1 MSELVEKGYKKT
13 IFGNVPK
20 HWKVKTFNDLLD
32 ENIIEGIQ
40 DGNHGGL
47 HPKAVDYVST
57 GIPFVMANN
66 LKKGTI
72 DLSSCNFISKQQ
84 ADSLRIGFSYEGDVL
99 LSHKGTVGRIA
110 IVPEVEEYIMLT
122 PQVTYY
128 RVGDKKKLS
137 NFFLKFFFESNSFQ
151 LMLSRLSAQSTRD
164 YIGITSQK
172 KLPIVLPS
180 IEEQKKIVSILSSV
194 EETIQRTEAIIEQ
207 TEQLKKGLTQQ
218 LLTKGI
224 GHTKFKKT
232 EIGEIPLGWEVKEL
246 VELANSNDRY
256 AFTGGPFGSNLKSS
270 DYTEDGV
277 RIIQLQN
284 IKDGYFANDY
294 KIYTSESKA
303 NELFSC
309 NIYPGDI
316 IMAKMAEPVARACII
331 PNYSDRYLMASD
343 GIRLSVDKT
352 KYITEYVTY
361 AINAPY
367 FRQQAVNNSTG
378 TTRLRIGLSTLRR
391 LKILVPS
398 IEEQEKIADILI
410 NVDRKIEKEQSK
422 VLKLKELKEGLMQF
436 LLTGKVRVK
445 VDEAEVTQV

>member
-1 MSELVEKGYKKT
+1 MNNSHHENFGVAPVGWEVKKLEEVAKFENGKAHEKNIDEGGKYIVVNSKFISSDGKKYKRSNK
-13 IFGNVPK
+13 NLSP
-20 HWKVKTFNDLLD
+20 LD
-32 ENIIEGIQ
+32 EGDIAMVMSDVPNGKALAKCFLVNENNKFTLNQRVCSI
-40 DGNHGGL
+40 
-47 HPKAVDYVST
+47 KAVGVYNEFLYFSLNRNRYYLAFDNGVGQT
-57 GIPFVMANN
+57 N
-66 LKKGTI
+66 LRKSEV
-72 DLSSCNFISKQQ
+72 LECP
-84 ADSLRIGFSYEGDVL
+84 VL
-99 LSHKGTVGRIA
+99 L
-110 IVPEVEEYIMLT
+110 P
-122 PQVTYY
+122 
-128 RVGDKKKLS
+128 
-137 NFFLKFFFESNSFQ
+137 
-151 LMLSRLSAQSTRD
+151 
-164 YIGITSQK
+164 
-172 KLPIVLPS
+172 PIK
-180 IEEQKKIVSILSSV
+180 EQHKIVSILSSINK
-194 EETIQRTEAIIEQ
+194 TIEKTEAIIGQ
-207 TEQLKKGLTQQ
+207 TEKVKKGLMQQ

-224 GHTKFKKT
+224 GHTRFKKT
-232 EIGEIPLGWEVKEL
+232 KMGEIPLGWEVKEL
-246 VELANSNDRY
+246 VELSNSNDRY

-316 IMAKMAEPVARACII
+316 IIAKMAEPVARACII

-378 TTRLRIGLSTLRR
+378 TTRLRIGLSTLRS

-398 IEEQEKIADILI
+398 IEEQKKIADILI
-410 NVDRKIEKEQSK
+410 NIDRKIEKEQSK
-422 VLKLKELKEGLMQF
+422 VLKLKELKEGLMQS

>member
-1 MSELVEKGYKKT
+1 MSKNENGYKETEIGVIPEEWEVLSIPDLLTDEKGAIKMGPFGSQIKKEDLT
-13 IFGNVPK
+13 TEGVHLIGIENVLQK
-20 HWKVKTFNDLLD
+20 DFVKTGDRY
-32 ENIIEGIQ
+32 I
-40 DGNHGGL
+40 
-47 HPKAVDYVST
+47 
-57 GIPFVMANN
+57 
-66 LKKGTI
+66 
-72 DLSSCNFISKQQ
+72 
-84 ADSLRIGFSYEGDVL
+84 SYEKFESLKTNQVIPEDIVITTM
-99 LSHKGTVGRIA
+99 GTVGYTGLIPNDIPPTIIDSHLIRLRVNEKVLNYFLARVIQDYELVQKQIKRMSQGGIMAGLNTGIIKQLKIPVPSKKEQIKISRI
-110 IVPEVEEYIMLT
+110 
-122 PQVTYY
+122 
-128 RVGDKKKLS
+128 
-137 NFFLKFFFESNSFQ
+137 FES
-151 LMLSRLSAQSTRD
+151 LD
-164 YIGITSQK
+164 K
-172 KLPIVLPS
+172 V
-180 IEEQKKIVSILSSV
+180 IEKTKAVIK
-194 EETIQRTEAIIEQ
+194 Q
-207 TEQLKKGLTQQ
+207 TEEVKKGLVQQ
-218 LLTKGI
+218 LLTKGM

-270 DYTEDGV
+270 DYTENGV

-284 IKDGYFANDY
+284 IKDGYFANKY

-316 IMAKMAEPVARACII
+316 IIAKMAEPVARACII

-367 FRQQAVNNSTG
+367 FRKQAVNNSTG
-378 TTRLRIGLSTLRR
+378 TTRLRIGLSTLRS

-398 IEEQEKIADILI
+398 IEEQKKIADILI
-410 NVDRKIEKEQSK
+410 TVDRKLEREQSK
-422 VLKLKELKEGLMQF
+422 VLKLKELKKGLMQS

-445 VDEAEVTQV
+445 VHEAGVAQV

>member
-1 MSELVEKGYKKT
+1 MVSKDREEWTTYQFSEVCIVNPSYKLERNKEYSYVEMAAVSESSAQLNYVQKKKYT
-13 IFGNVPK
+13 AQSG
-20 HWKVKTFNDLLD
+20 
-32 ENIIEGIQ
+32 
-40 DGNHGGL
+40 
-47 HPKAVDYVST
+47 
-57 GIPFVMANN
+57 
-66 LKKGTI
+66 
-72 DLSSCNFISKQQ
+72 SK
-84 ADSLRIGFSYEGDVL
+84 FKNGDVL
-99 LSHKGTVGRIA
+99 FARITPCTQNGKTAHVTNLETEYGFGSTEFIVLSPKEEILLDKYLYYFVKGNKVRNKAIARMVGTTGRQR
-110 IVPEVEEYIMLT
+110 VPNEFFKEELEI
-122 PQVTYY
+122 
-128 RVGDKKKLS
+128 
-137 NFFLKFFFESNSFQ
+137 E
-151 LMLSRLSAQSTRD
+151 
-164 YIGITSQK
+164 
-172 KLPIVLPS
+172 LPS
-180 IEEQKKIVSILSSV
+180 IQEQQKIADVFFTVDKAI
-194 EETIQRTEAIIEQ
+194 EKTEAIIEQ
-207 TEQLKKGLTQQ
+207 TKKVKKGLVQQ

-232 EIGEIPLGWEVKEL
+232 EVGEIPLDWEVKEL

-303 NELFSC
+303 NELLSC

-316 IMAKMAEPVARACII
+316 IIAKMAEPVARACII

-343 GIRLSVDKT
+343 GIRLSVNNT

-378 TTRLRIGLSTLRR
+378 TTRLRIGLSTLRS

-398 IEEQEKIADILI
+398 IEEQKKIADILV

-422 VLKLKELKEGLMQF
+422 VLKLKELKEGLMQS
-436 LLTGKVRVK
+436 LLTGKVRVT
-445 VDEAEVTQV
+445 VDEDEVTQV

>member
-1 MSELVEKGYKKT
+1 MGKTENGYKETEIGAIPEEWEVLSIPDLLTDEKGAIKMGPFGSQIKKEDLT
-13 IFGNVPK
+13 TEGVHLIGIENVLQNDF
-20 HWKVKTFNDLLD
+20 VKTGDRYISHEKFQLLKT
-32 ENIIEGIQ
+32 NQ
-40 DGNHGGL
+40 
-47 HPKAVDYVST
+47 V
-57 GIPFVMANN
+57 IP
-66 LKKGTI
+66 
-72 DLSSCNFISKQQ
+72 
-84 ADSLRIGFSYEGDVL
+84 GDIVITTM
-99 LSHKGTVGRIA
+99 GTVGYTG
-110 IVPEVEEYIMLT
+110 IVPNDIPPTIIDSHLIRLRVNDKVLNYFLAKVIQDYELVQKQIKRMSQGGIMAGLNT
-122 PQVTYY
+122 GIIKQLKIPVPSKKEQIKIS
-128 RVGDKKKLS
+128 RILENLDK
-137 NFFLKFFFESNSFQ
+137 
-151 LMLSRLSAQSTRD
+151 
-164 YIGITSQK
+164 I
-172 KLPIVLPS
+172 
-180 IEEQKKIVSILSSV
+180 IEK
-194 EETIQRTEAIIEQ
+194 TEAIIEQ
-207 TEQLKKGLTQQ
+207 TEKVKKGLMQQ

-232 EIGEIPLGWEVKEL
+232 EIGEIPEEWEVKEL

-270 DYTEDGV
+270 DYTEEGV

-284 IKDGYFANDY
+284 IKDGYFANEY

-378 TTRLRIGLSTLRR
+378 TTRLRIGLSTLRS

-422 VLKLKELKEGLMQF
+422 VLKLKELKEGLMQS
-436 LLTGKVRVK
+436 LLTGKVRIK

>member
-1 MSELVEKGYKKT
+1 MSEWQKLKDVVVKIVGGGTPSRKKDEYYHGDIPWVTVKDLIATSISDAQEKITPQAIQESAANLIPK
-13 IFGNVPK
+13 GNVIIATRMALGKAFINEVDVAINQDLKALIPNKDKIMPK
-20 HWKVKTFNDLLD
+20 YLL
-32 ENIIEGIQ
+32 
-40 DGNHGGL
+40 
-47 HPKAVDYVST
+47 Y
-57 GIPFVMANN
+57 
-66 LKKGTI
+66 
-72 DLSSCNFISKQQ
+72 
-84 ADSLRIGFSYEGDVL
+84 
-99 LSHKGTVGRIA
+99 
-110 IVPEVEEYIMLT
+110 
-122 PQVTYY
+122 TY
-128 RVGDKKKLS
+128 LS
-137 NFFLKFFFESNSFQ
+137 NKEKIESLGSGTTVKGI
-151 LMLSRLSAQSTRD
+151 RLEQVNGLE
-164 YIGITSQK
+164 IF
-172 KLPIVLPS
+172 VPS
-180 IEEQKKIVSILSSV
+180 LEEQKKIIAILSSV
-194 EETIQRTEAIIEQ
+194 DDVIGKTEFIIEQ
-207 TEQLKKGLTQQ
+207 IEKVKKGLIQQ
-218 LLTKGI
+218 ILTKGI

-232 EIGEIPLGWEVKEL
+232 EIGEIPLGWDVKEL
-246 VELANSNDRY
+246 VELANSKDRY

-331 PNYSDRYLMASD
+331 PNYSDRYVMASD

-398 IEEQEKIADILI
+398 IEEQEKIADTLI
-410 NVDRKIEKEQSK
+410 EVDRKIEKEQLK
-422 VLKLKELKEGLMQF
+422 VLKLKELKEGLMQS

-445 VDEAEVTQV
+445 ADEAEVKQV